1 MTETGQS
8 LASFGLCLA
17 ARKAVVDKQM
27 GADPNLPGPGQY
39 INPLTLGRNKNGE
52 VKSVESK
59 TRSEPSACIGREA
72 INDCGRPIEK
82 QLGNASTNPGP
93 KYQLDNITYGIQ
105 VQSKIRSAPRM
116 KFSTGPRLATSGP
129 GTKTRMAEPSPQTY
143 DAAAIEKGQRML
155 STGRNI
161 PGVKFMTGPRTYNN
175 AAERENKSRPAPGQ
189 YDSHGSCGRQIESK
203 YRSSKIST
211 IGGGRHNIGA
221 KTRAQ
226 EPGPG
231 HYIDPLKEGRN
242 EKGEAKPVLSS
253 QKSYPSATF
262 GTAAQRPY
270 AGEGGNK
277 LEVRPGPKYQIQ
289 GSMGRMLDSRY
300 RSQPIIS
307 FGAR

>member
-105 VQSKIRSAPRM
+105 VQSPRSGAPR
-116 KFSTGPRLATSGP
+116 A
-129 GTKTRMAEPSPQTY
+129 
-143 DAAAIEKGQRML
+143 
-155 STGRNI
+155 
-161 PGVKFMTGPRTYNN
+161 
-175 AAERENKSRPAPGQ
+175 
-189 YDSHGSCGRQIESK
+189 
-203 YRSSKIST
+203 
-211 IGGGRHNIGA
+211 
-221 KTRAQ
+221 
-226 EPGPG
+226 
-231 HYIDPLKEGRN
+231 
-242 EKGEAKPVLSS
+242 
-253 QKSYPSATF
+253 
-262 GTAAQRPY
+262 
-270 AGEGGNK
+270 
-277 LEVRPGPKYQIQ
+277 
-289 GSMGRMLDSRY
+289 
-300 RSQPIIS
+300 
-307 FGAR
+307 

>member
-1 MTETGQS
+1 
-8 LASFGLCLA
+8 
-17 ARKAVVDKQM
+17 
-27 GADPNLPGPGQY
+27 
-39 INPLTLGRNKNGE
+39 
-52 VKSVESK
+52 
-59 TRSEPSACIGREA
+59 
-72 INDCGRPIEK
+72 
-82 QLGNASTNPGP
+82 
-93 KYQLDNITYGIQ
+93 
-105 VQSKIRSAPRM
+105 
-116 KFSTGPRLATSGP
+116 
-129 GTKTRMAEPSPQTY
+129 
-143 DAAAIEKGQRML
+143 
-155 STGRNI
+155 
-161 PGVKFMTGPRTYNN
+161 MTGPRTYNN

>member
-105 VQSKIRSAPRM
+105 VQSKIRSAPAHEVQHR
-116 KFSTGPRLATSGP
+116 A
-129 GTKTRMAEPSPQTY
+129 
-143 DAAAIEKGQRML
+143 
-155 STGRNI
+155 
-161 PGVKFMTGPRTYNN
+161 
-175 AAERENKSRPAPGQ
+175 
-189 YDSHGSCGRQIESK
+189 
-203 YRSSKIST
+203 KIS
-211 IGGGRHNIGA
+211 N
-221 KTRAQ
+221 
-226 EPGPG
+226 
-231 HYIDPLKEGRN
+231 
-242 EKGEAKPVLSS
+242 
-253 QKSYPSATF
+253 
-262 GTAAQRPY
+262 QRPRHEDPHGR
-270 AGEGGNK
+270 AVAANLRCGGHREGPAHA
-277 LEVRPGPKYQIQ
+277 V
-289 GSMGRMLDSRY
+289 Y
-300 RSQPIIS
+300 R
-307 FGAR
+307 